1 MEKDMKTTGF
11 RDVGSGMEKNVET
24 TVFLWII

>member
-11 RDVGSGMEKNVET
+11 RGVGRGMEENVET